1 LNAMKAPLRHK
12 LGYLRHKT
20 VILSDF
26 LSRLLLTHKANL
38 LAIHWLTYDAETLIQ
53 RGKKADTPFVLINH
67 FDNAWFSEP
76 RMQKWLPFAAGIGA
90 VSERGMPDHLR
101 SRCVNLSD
109 AVDTEFFAPE
119 KVRPGRNARRPRIL
133 LPSRIDKGKG
143 HWDLLQAARLLAAG
157 NVDFEICFAGAV
169 DSESLHQDLRRYV
182 AAAGLEDRVL
192 FLGELPQKKIRSY
205 YALSSVVV
213 LPTYTEG
220 LGRVLLEAQAMQK
233 AVVAYDSGGVGEA
246 LLPND
251 TGFLVQTGDIEALA
265 DRIAFVLGNEA
276 ERRRLGECGRQFV
289 VGKFSVSALVRRHET
304 FYMRALAG
312 RIPAFSENVWARR
325 AHA

>member
-1 LNAMKAPLRHK
+1 
-12 LGYLRHKT
+12 
-20 VILSDF
+20 
-26 LSRLLLTHKANL
+26 
-38 LAIHWLTYDAETLIQ
+38 
-53 RGKKADTPFVLINH
+53 
-67 FDNAWFSEP
+67 
-76 RMQKWLPFAAGIGA
+76 
-90 VSERGMPDHLR
+90 
-101 SRCVNLSD
+101 
-109 AVDTEFFAPE
+109 
-119 KVRPGRNARRPRIL
+119 
-133 LPSRIDKGKG
+133 
-143 HWDLLQAARLLAAG
+143 
-157 NVDFEICFAGAV
+157 
-169 DSESLHQDLRRYV
+169 
-182 AAAGLEDRVL
+182 
-192 FLGELPQKKIRSY
+192 
-205 YALSSVVV
+205 
-213 LPTYTEG
+213 
-220 LGRVLLEAQAMQK
+220 MQK